1 MVAEVV
7 RACTSPVRSDFPD
20 NVARKLAAAPRFQ
33 LNPAAARYAV
43 DLTKSLG
50 LLQDNLVWT
59 NLGQLL
65 NLVYEQEQPTEDG
78 ALSKRQTCFFLRT
91 FLEFDGAAFIHFARR
106 LEEDGRIPKDGGKE
120 RWPDIAQRLF
130 RETYADYLTL
140 ATDPQDR
147 VRIRHLDERR
157 RAKPFRGNSGRHQCF
172 LHLHCLFRLGLVAN
186 PNGDDHLYTPGR
198 LLDTGATPTAKL
210 LDLLPGAMELERA
223 VSAGRL
229 YDIVGDLS
237 GGARPHDLSSG
248 SFAAEV
254 RRLYERVVST
264 GVSLCPLQTLTEAI
278 QIESLVLGHKPP
290 PAQDVLNRLRSM
302 QRDAPRDIRFHV
314 DVFGRPAYL
323 KMS

>member
-7 RACTSPVRSDFPD
+7 RACTSPVRSDFRD
-20 NVARKLAAAPRFQ
+20 NVAGKLAATSAFQ

-65 NLVYEQEQPTEDG
+65 NLVYEDEQPTEHG
-78 ALSKRQTCFFLRT
+78 ALSERQTFFFLRT
-91 FLEFDGAAFIHFARR
+91 FLEFDGAAFIHFAKRM
-106 LEEDGRIPKDGGKE
+106 EEDGRIPKEGGEE

-140 ATDPQDR
+140 ATVPQDR
-147 VRIRHLDERR
+147 IRIRQLDERR

-172 LHLHCLFRLGLVAN
+172 LHLHSLFRLGLMAN
-186 PNGDDHLYTPGR
+186 PNGDDRVYTPGR
-198 LLDTGATPTAKL
+198 LLVTGATPTAKL
-210 LDLLPGAMELERA
+210 LHLLPGAMELERA

-229 YDIVGDLS
+229 YAIVGGLA
-237 GGARPHDLSSG
+237 GRTRPHDLSSD
-248 SFAAEV
+248 SFAAKV
-254 RRLYERVVST
+254 RRLYQRVVST
-264 GVSLCPLQTLTEAI
+264 GISLCSLQTLTEAI
-278 QIESLVLGHKPP
+278 QLESLVRGHKPP
-290 PAQDVLNRLRSM
+290 LAQDVLNRLRSM